1 VQRCGEAYVI
11 LSISNIQ
18 KYLKEYSSFAQLPAL
33 YLSGF
38 APSNHYLF
46 VTIYIMDDEEVR
58 EDGDETVVVT
68 DAPEPGE
75 KVIVGVEN
83 TDDEPNGNDEDEED
97 EEDEDEAE

>member
-1 VQRCGEAYVI
+1 
-11 LSISNIQ
+11 
-18 KYLKEYSSFAQLPAL
+18 
-33 YLSGF
+33 
-38 APSNHYLF
+38 
-46 VTIYIMDDEEVR
+46 MDDEEVR